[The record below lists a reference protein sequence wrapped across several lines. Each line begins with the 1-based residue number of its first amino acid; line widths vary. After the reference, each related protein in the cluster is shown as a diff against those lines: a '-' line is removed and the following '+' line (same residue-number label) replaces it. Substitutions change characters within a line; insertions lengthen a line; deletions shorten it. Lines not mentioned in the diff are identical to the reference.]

1 MASKLPLYVPVAI
14 AERRAYTVDVY
25 LCDNSAALDSP
36 NLSVYSTPV
45 FTKTYS
51 VNGFRNSYAR
61 EPTEIWFTA
70 GEPLRKMVTS
80 QWYTATDDAALFRT
94 GLYPVFSLDTPVSY
108 SSLPWT
114 YANGTLSVT
123 FNQGTAFPL
132 YAVGA
137 AANLEV
143 DQFGFSY
150 VPTQY
155 VWSAVLSYTN
165 GKFVYIVDKSPIKI
179 DLTAEDLPTQAKELS
194 ICSAKVL
201 PPPRTQLPWSGV

>member
-1 MASKLPLYVPVAI
+1 M
-14 AERRAYTVDVY
+14 
-25 LCDNSAALDSP
+25 
-36 NLSVYSTPV
+36 
-45 FTKTYS
+45 
-51 VNGFRNSYAR
+51 NSYAH

-94 GLYPVFSLDTPVSY
+94 GLYPVFNLDTQVSY

-123 FNQGTAFPL
+123 FNQGTTYPA
-132 YAVGA
+132 AVSI
-137 AANLEV
+137 V
-143 DQFGFSY
+143 DEFGFLY

-155 VWSAVLSYTN
+155 VWSAVLTYN
-165 GKFVYIVDKSPIKI
+165 GKFDYIIHKSPVKI
-179 DLTAEDLPTQAKELS
+179 DLAAEDVPTQAKELS

-201 PPPRTQLPWSGV
+201 PPPPTLLPWSGA